1 MTFRDQI
8 SWIKAID
15 LAVLVFNETANF
27 PADEKFGL
35 RSQMRR
41 AAYSIPSNLAEGY
54 GRGGRIEYLRFI
66 DIAMGSLRELQ
77 TQIEI
82 SKRLGFLKSD
92 ALELGS
98 DEVGRIIY
106 SVRRTLKA
114 KGDPKKP

>member
-8 SWIKAID
+8 PWLKAIE
-15 LAVLVFNETANF
+15 LAVLTYHETVDF
-27 PADEKFGL
+27 PADEKYGL

-41 AAYSIPSNLAEGY
+41 AASSIPSNLAEGY

-82 SKRLGFLKSD
+82 SKRLGYLKSET
-92 ALELGS
+92 LENAS
-98 DEVGRIIY
+98 DEVGKVIF
-106 SVRRTLKA
+106 SVRRTLKL
-114 KGDPKKP
+114 KDTI

>member
-8 SWIKAID
+8 SWLKAIE
-15 LAVLVFNETANF
+15 LAVLTYHETADF
-27 PADEKFGL
+27 PSDEKYGL

-41 AAYSIPSNLAEGY
+41 AASSIPSNLAEGY

-82 SKRLGFLKSD
+82 SKRLGYLNSET
-92 ALELGS
+92 LEIAS
-98 DEVGRIIY
+98 DEVGKVIF
-106 SVRRTLKA
+106 SVRRTLKL
-114 KGDPKKP
+114 KETN